1 MTAYIVEDGPQ
12 SGWLKVYIAGT
23 DTVGGVESLGSIP
36 NPEGVALHISDG
48 YLKTVIDANAAATL
62 DIGIGAI
69 NADSTNLC
77 SAYDINGAAHEAVI
91 YIVGKDAASE
101 AAATT
106 PKGLL
111 WAANTYLNFYNP
123 AAAVSA
129 PWEGYLYLRY
139 IRIGEDLT
147 AA

>member
-12 SGWLKVYIAGT
+12 SGWLKVYVAGVT
-23 DTVGGVESLGSIP
+23 TAGGVTTLGSIA

-48 YLKTVIDANAAATL
+48 YLKTVIDADAAATL
-62 DIGIGAI
+62 DIGIGASG
-69 NADSTNLC
+69 ADSTNLC

-101 AAATT
+101 AAATS

-111 WAANTYLNFYNP
+111 WAADTFLNFYNP
-123 AAAVSA
+123 AAQISA
-129 PWEGYLYLRY
+129 PWEGYLYLKY

-147 AA
+147 LA

>member
-1 MTAYIVEDGPQ
+1 MTATVIKDGPQ
-12 SGWLKVYIAGT
+12 TGWFKVYVAGNST
-23 DTVGGVESLGSIP
+23 AGGVNTLGSIA

-48 YLKTVIDANAAATL
+48 YLKTVIDADAAATL
-62 DIGIGAI
+62 DIGIGATG
-69 NADSTNLC
+69 ADSTNLC
-77 SAYDINGAAHEAVI
+77 SGYDINGAAHEAVI

-111 WAANTYLNFYNP
+111 WAADTFLNFYNP
-123 AAAVSA
+123 AAQISA
-129 PWEGYLYLRY
+129 PWEGYLYLKY

>member
-1 MTAYIVEDGPQ
+1 MTATLITEGAQ
-12 SGWLKVYIAGT
+12 AGWLKVYIAGNT
-23 DTVGGVESLGSIP
+23 TAGGVNSLGSIA
-36 NPEGVALHISDG
+36 NPEGTALHICDG
-48 YLKTVIDANAAATL
+48 YLKTVIDADAAATL
-62 DIGIGAI
+62 DIGIGATG
-69 NADSTNLC
+69 ADSTNLC
-77 SAYDINGAAHEAVI
+77 SAYDINGAAHEAMI

-111 WAANTYLNFYNP
+111 WAAGTYLNFYNP
-123 AAAVSA
+123 AAQISS

-147 AA
+147 RV